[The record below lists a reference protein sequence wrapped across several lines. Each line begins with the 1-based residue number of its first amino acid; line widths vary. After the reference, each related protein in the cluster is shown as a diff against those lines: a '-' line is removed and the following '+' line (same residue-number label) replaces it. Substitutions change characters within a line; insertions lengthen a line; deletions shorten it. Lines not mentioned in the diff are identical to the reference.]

1 MADNELIERPSAA
14 KPQYPDRFSLLILAF
29 AFCLGSYHHT
39 LLWFRQLVCWGIR
52 LHRERRVSARN
63 PVAPSGYRARIFC
76 CFFLSWRLAYSG
88 KVPRYRAVFQTWAI
102 AAGYIL
108 VLAPAQLPAYSA
120 EQSTRVLRILLNLV
134 FIVLLLGLAAIKR
147 RRNPHRTISQR
158 LNFRSIWP
166 ALLVAPLVIPGW
178 LLWGAAGSALDV
190 FLGFA
195 EGLLLGLAVGFLLG
209 QFLLP
214 MLGQTSHGSG
224 WDITLGGFVSGT
236 ALLMMSTGISL
247 RGIQV
252 QLMWVLPSLGW
263 LLIAVSLSGKASTPE
278 RNWPGVAALVGLA
291 ASAAFIF
298 VDPDELTLLL
308 NLLTRD
314 ALFWANRAAWLG
326 TVSAWLI
333 GIILFLLRNR
343 LPSWEL
349 SGKVKLGTGG
359 VWLATVALFLLTGTR
374 GLHGERLF
382 VIMADQSD
390 LSEISEIVDYNERR
404 TQAYETLPDGCH
416 PDSVPAPPHL
426 CPKR

>member
-29 AFCLGSYHHT
+29 AFAWVVIITLSFGFGSWFAGEFAFIESGEYPPGILWLLLAIVLAFLLLLPFVALG
-39 LLWFRQLVCWGIR
+39 
-52 LHRERRVSARN
+52 
-63 PVAPSGYRARIFC
+63 IF
-76 CFFLSWRLAYSG
+76 W